1 MMVLPFVF
9 LFFRPKRGETQEKQP
24 GVLGVHGGEKSWIIN
39 KRLPK
44 Y

>member
-1 MMVLPFVF
+1 MMVLLFVF
-9 LFFRPKRGETQEKQP
+9 CASGQSGKTPEKQSE
-24 GVLGVHGGEKSWIIN
+24 VLGVHGGEKSWIIN